1 MIRIGVVDDH
11 AIVRSALKQ
20 YLGEHVDFRVVGEAS
35 CAQGAIDLVRAE
47 DLDVL
52 LLDLAMPGL
61 NAMDALAVIRQEK
74 PAVNVL
80 VLSAY
85 PEDLYAAT
93 LVRMGAKGYLNKEC
107 QMPEIA
113 AAVRTVALG
122 GRYVSREVG
131 EVLAKQLNRSVEK
144 AAHETLSQREM
155 QVFLRLA
162 GGEKIG
168 EIAKGMAVSV
178 KTASTYRS
186 RVMEKLCLTS
196 NSELTR
202 YAYANKLIH

>member
-1 MIRIGVVDDH
+1 MD
-11 AIVRSALKQ
+11 
-20 YLGEHVDFRVVGEAS
+20 
-35 CAQGAIDLVRAE
+35 
-47 DLDVL
+47 
-52 LLDLAMPGL
+52 
-61 NAMDALAVIRQEK
+61 DALAVPLIAYV
-74 PAVNVL
+74 PTFDPMVAVVL
-80 VLSAY
+80 KL
-85 PEDLYAAT
+85 
-93 LVRMGAKGYLNKEC
+93 R
-107 QMPEIA
+107 PEIA

-122 GRYVSREVG
+122 GRYVSKEVG
-131 EVLAKQLNRSVEK
+131 EVLAKQLNRSAEK
-144 AAHETLSQREM
+144 SAHETLSQREM

-186 RVMEKLCLTS
+186 RVLEKLSLGT